1 MFDAWQNGGEYK
13 GKAVTDDRIL
23 GYIKQRRDGFSKDDP
38 LWDEWNNRFTQYDFS
53 IGEQKIGLQFKQG
66 KVGAGAVAA
75 YYRSKL
81 KDIPKDSAFYREVAG
96 RAAEWSKSV
105 GRAARG
111 AARGRSE
118 AGVRDKLNKTIYAA
132 AEYEQLELALTQYAR
147 AQGIIAGNQS
157 LVDADATS
165 LRDMFD
171 RGIYVGETQLTFDA
185 YTEASVG
192 YYKNLDTQVRL
203 QVKLG
208 NQGIEARNK
217 RDKFLTKTLVRLN
230 TVDERSQYEMARESW
245 ISASEDAAGDPY
257 AQQAADDRYLT
268 QLAGIQRNAASDLDG
283 TDSNDPEFVGGLVN
297 EINAISTGKATGPTV
312 ADIMSNT
319 GEGVVTSDAED
330 SAKAAAAKF
339 ADIESL
345 DNGTAYF
352 GQVEP
357 GDALRVVPWDGP
369 SSLGFDDSL
378 QPSLSVVAGQKRVV
392 YLKGEEVKA
401 TSIVDAATSKPVDI
415 ATLTPEDIRNGI
427 GTGTLKV
434 VEGNSLGYVFRNPS
448 TNATQYGVKDANGN
462 LQFTNVNP
470 WADEAGKGYVS
481 GLTDSLSV
489 ITTAGEQRGDK
500 FVPVYNKPIDYTQL
514 DPLLADSTVAPKDL
528 LALATQGIKGF
539 APEEVEAYKQR
550 LQQRE
555 QTRLRSLSDRDL
567 GLQDKLGIGDIGYNG
582 EILDPRDVRKS
593 VLDGMDAVKGATQK
607 LFGPGRIETD
617 AAYVPPPP
625 PAAPPIEAAP
635 TPQPGAPPTQKPI
648 PMPSPATYASPGG
661 SAGAAVAAGS
671 NAAMNKALEKLKQ
684 DQLKIGTG
692 QMGGGGR

>member
-13 GKAVTDDRIL
+13 GKPVTDDRL
-23 GYIKQRRDGFSKDDP
+23 LSYIKQRRDGFSKDDP

-96 RAAEWSKSV
+96 RAAEWAKSV
-105 GRAARG
+105 AG
-111 AARGRSE
+111 AARAGGRARAE

-147 AQGIIAGNQS
+147 AQGIIAGNQT

-208 NQGIEARNK
+208 NQGIEARSK

-230 TVDERSQYEMARESW
+230 TVDERSQYEMAREAW
-245 ISASEDAAGDPY
+245 IEASQDAAGDPY

-283 TDSNDPEFVGGLVN
+283 TDSNDPEFVGGLIN

-319 GEGVVTSDAED
+319 GEGVVTADAED

-339 ADIESL
+339 ADVEALES
-345 DNGTAYF
+345 GAAYF

-357 GDALRVVPWDGP
+357 GDPLRVVPWNGP
-369 SSLGFDDSL
+369 ASLGFDDSL
-378 QPSLSVVAGQKRVV
+378 QPSMTVIGGQRRLV

-401 TSIVDAATSKPVDI
+401 TSIVDAATSQPVNP
-415 ATLTPEDIRNGI
+415 ATLTAEAIRQGI
-427 GTGTLKV
+427 STGTMKV
-434 VEGNSLGYVFRNPS
+434 VEGVSLGYVFRNPT
-448 TNATQYGVKDANGN
+448 TNTTQYGVKDANGN
-462 LQFTNVNP
+462 MQFTDVNP

-489 ITTAGEQRGDK
+489 ITSTGEMRGDK
-500 FVPVYNKPIDYTQL
+500 FIPVYNKPIDYAQL
-514 DPLLADSTVAPKDL
+514 DPILADSTVAPKDL
-528 LALATQGIKGF
+528 LALAEQGIKGF
-539 APEEVEAYKQR
+539 SPEDVEAYKQK

-555 QTRLRSLSDRDL
+555 QARVQSMSNRDL
-567 GLQDKLGIGDIGYNG
+567 GLQDRLGIGNVGYDG
-582 EILDPRDVRKS
+582 SISDPRDVRKS
-593 VLDGMDAVKGATQK
+593 LTDGMDAVRSATQN
-607 LFGPGRIETD
+607 LFGPGRMEKDDIYT
-617 AAYVPPPP
+617 PPPP
-625 PAAPPIEAAP
+625 KAPPIAAAPPPIA
-635 TPQPGAPPTQKPI
+635 TPKPL
-648 PMPSPATYASPGG
+648 PKPSPSTYASPGG
-661 SAGAAVAAGS
+661 AAGSAAAAGS
-671 NAAMNKALEKLKQ
+671 NKALERIKEKIKNE
-684 DQLKIGTG
+684 QLEIGSG
-692 QMGGGGR
+692 QLGGGGR